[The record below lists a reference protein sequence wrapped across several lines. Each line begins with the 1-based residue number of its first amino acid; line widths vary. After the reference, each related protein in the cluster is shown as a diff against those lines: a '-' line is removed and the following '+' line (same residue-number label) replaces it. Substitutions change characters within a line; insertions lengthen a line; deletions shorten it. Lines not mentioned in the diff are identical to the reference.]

1 MEKVALPAGSS
12 GAVPSDTIPSDPFTA
27 SAWFKAS
34 GGDGEAATVVNWD
47 DAWFNT
53 SSYTYNHDLATTAAV
68 LAAAGLRRVVR
79 EKDVAR
85 TARLQCVRSVE
96 YHPEG
101 KDYNGDYDQVGYS
114 IETRMTSNGVPIIA
128 VIVRGTPG
136 NGEWLSNLNVAD
148 TLQNSDQETHEGFKA
163 GALQVASGPA
173 QLRVR

>member
-1 MEKVALPAGSS
+1 M
-12 GAVPSDTIPSDPFTA
+12 
-27 SAWFKAS
+27 
-34 GGDGEAATVVNWD
+34 NWD

-68 LAAAGLRRVVR
+68 LAAAAYDESFVKKTLR
-79 EKDVAR
+79 EQLGFNAFD
-85 TARLQCVRSVE
+85 SVE

-136 NGEWLSNLNVAD
+136 NGE
-148 TLQNSDQETHEGFKA
+148 
-163 GALQVASGPA
+163 
-173 QLRVR
+173 